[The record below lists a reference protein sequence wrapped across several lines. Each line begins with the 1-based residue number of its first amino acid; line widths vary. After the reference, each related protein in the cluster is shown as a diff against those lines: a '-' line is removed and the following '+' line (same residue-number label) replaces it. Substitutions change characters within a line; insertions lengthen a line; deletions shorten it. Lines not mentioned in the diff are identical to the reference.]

1 MVEEQVKSD
10 FERARQK
17 AFINELLSFFN
28 RRSNELMSYHD
39 VHKRFKPEG
48 ESYRGMQ
55 EVPVRQV
62 IGSFDRFRDFDRA
75 FLPRQAHSE
84 GRWKNVDRAYHR
96 DIRLPP
102 VQLYKV
108 GDVYFVKD
116 GNHRVSVARERGVEF
131 IDAEVIESHVR
142 VPLDASMSP
151 FQVLMQVEYAEFLR
165 LTNLDRLRPDHD
177 IRPSALGRYD
187 EMWDHILVRQVEL
200 GELKGRDVPI
210 EEAVEDWFDHI
221 YSPIVRIARERGVLR
236 RFPDRTEADIYIWTM
251 AHRDDLMGRD
261 NHSIGPEEAVSDL
274 LHEIEESDSQQPLA
288 PLRRIW
294 QRVFN
299 RSSGDRG
306 N

>member
-1 MVEEQVKSD
+1 MVEEQVRSD

-17 AFINELLSFFN
+17 AFFNELLSFFN
-28 RRSNELMSYHD
+28 RRSNELMSFHE
-39 VHKRFKPEG
+39 VRQRFKPEG

-55 EVPVRQV
+55 EVPVRQI

-75 FLPRQAHSE
+75 FLPRQTHSQ
-84 GRWKNVDRAYHR
+84 GRWENVDRAYHT
-96 DIRLPP
+96 DVRLPP

-151 FQVLMQVEYAEFLR
+151 FQVLLQVEYAEFLR
-165 LTNLDRLRPDHD
+165 LTDLDRSRPDHD

-187 EMWDHILVRQVEL
+187 EIWDHILIRQVEL
-200 GELKGRDVPI
+200 RELTGREVGI
-210 EEAVEDWFDHI
+210 EEAVEDWFDHT

-236 RFPDRTEADIYIWTM
+236 RFPNRTEADIYLWTM
-251 AHRDDLMGRD
+251 AHRHDLMDRE
-261 NHSIGPEEAVSDL
+261 NHAVDPEEAVSDL
-274 LHEIEESDSQQPLA
+274 VHEIEESDAHVPLA
-288 PLRRIW
+288 TLRRLWKRMIDGPDS
-294 QRVFN
+294 R
-299 RSSGDRG
+299 RPR
-306 N
+306 

>member
-1 MVEEQVKSD
+1 
-10 FERARQK
+10 
-17 AFINELLSFFN
+17 
-28 RRSNELMSYHD
+28 
-39 VHKRFKPEG
+39 
-48 ESYRGMQ
+48 
-55 EVPVRQV
+55 
-62 IGSFDRFRDFDRA
+62 
-75 FLPRQAHSE
+75 
-84 GRWKNVDRAYHR
+84 
-96 DIRLPP
+96 
-102 VQLYKV
+102 
-108 GDVYFVKD
+108 
-116 GNHRVSVARERGVEF
+116 
-131 IDAEVIESHVR
+131 VR